1 MDDIPWKRSSKK
13 TFAEA
18 MERRDKRTRERR
30 LGLRTLIAIAM
41 ESLAEIESEGMRVR
55 ATSEID

>member
-41 ESLAEIESEGMRVR
+41 ESLAEIERE
-55 ATSEID
+55 